1 MSSMFSDLGLHEA
14 ILLLPEITMLS
25 GIVALI
31 LIPNLGDATMRI
43 PLTRIRVPV
52 LIGCTR
58 FDFTSNPRL
67 PNHVTNAVLFLAFF
81 YAALLLNPTNLSEYS
96 LEGGSGIGNLLVVDE
111 FSRVFTLLFTS
122 ALLLASMATA
132 TRMPAMHDATI
143 PQESDSPE
151 TADSKVMAL
160 IDNRRQVDFHILLL
174 TTGLGM
180 SLMAMANNLFM
191 LFVCLELA
199 SLSSY
204 ILVAFHKEVDVGGE
218 AGMKY
223 FIVGSVVSAV
233 GIYGMSLLYL
243 WNGNLDMADLAAS
256 WSAME
261 GIDPLA
267 GIGVGLMIVA
277 FAFKVG
283 AAPFHLA
290 VPDAYSGSSSP
301 IAGVLATASK
311 AMGFVA
317 LIRLL
322 VIVTMPSSGQA
333 VWMLAIA
340 LIAVVTMTWG
350 NLAALTS
357 DNPKRILAYSSVAHA
372 GYMLAAMAAIGSGLA
387 DASTTSMILTAVVF
401 HLLVLVLF
409 KLGAFL
415 VLSMLEAEGRG
426 HRMEDLHGLAVRDPA
441 IAVSMFVFMLSLAGV
456 PPLSGFLSKL
466 LMINGI
472 VSVSAGTG
480 PASATSVL
488 SWAQGVDPV
497 FWLAVAIVLNSAL
510 SLFYYLRIGL
520 VMFFETPESDS
531 PLKSSPSLEW
541 PLSLRSVIMICATL
555 TLLFG
560 IGPMSESLLDLV
572 SSAVDSLLSS

>member
-52 LIGCTR
+52 LIGGTR

-261 GIDPLA
+261 SIDPLA

-372 GYMLAAMAAIGSGLA
+372 GYILAAMAAIGSGLA

-480 PASATSVL
+480 PASATSVF

>member
-52 LIGCTR
+52 LIGGTR

-132 TRMPAMHDATI
+132 TRMPAMHDVTI

-480 PASATSVL
+480 PASATSVF

>member
-52 LIGCTR
+52 LIGGTR

-497 FWLAVAIVLNSAL
+497 FWLAIAIVLNSAL

>member
-1 MSSMFSDLGLHEA
+1 MSSIFTDIDAETVEL
-14 ILLLPEITMLS
+14 ILPELIMLA
-25 GIVALI
+25 GMLAMI

-43 PLTRIRVPV
+43 PLTKTRIPI
-52 LIGCTR
+52 LFGGTR
-58 FDFTSNPRL
+58 FATTNNPKI
-67 PNHVTNAVLFLAFF
+67 PNQIASTTFGLALVSAFLLIHNEGDVGNALH
-81 YAALLLNPTNLSEYS
+81 
-96 LEGGSGIGNLLVVDE
+96 VDE
-111 FSRVFTLLFTS
+111 FSRLFTIIFTA
-122 ALLLASMATA
+122 ALLLASIATPH
-132 TRMPAMHDATI
+132 RLPARPKVTAPIETDSLARADAKI
-143 PQESDSPE
+143 N
-151 TADSKVMAL
+151 AL
-160 IDNRRQVDFHILLL
+160 IDNRRQVDFHILLV

-180 SLMAMANNLFM
+180 SLMAMATNLFM

-204 ILVAFHKEVDVGGE
+204 ILVAFHKEIDVGGE
-218 AGMKY
+218 AGTKY

-243 WNGNLDMADLAAS
+243 WNGNLDMANLEAS
-256 WSAME
+256 WDAME
-261 GIDPLA
+261 AMDPFA
-267 GIGVGLMIVA
+267 AIGAGLMLVA

-290 VPDAYSGSSSP
+290 VPDAYAGASSP
-301 IAGVLATASK
+301 VAGVLATASK

-317 LIRLL
+317 LMRLL
-322 VIVTMPSSGQA
+322 LIVTMPAAGEAFWFA
-333 VWMLAIA
+333 VLA

-372 GYMLAAMAAIGSGLA
+372 GYMLAALTAVGSGLA
-387 DASTTSMILTAVVF
+387 DADATALLMTAVLF
-401 HLLVLVLF
+401 HLVVLLLF
-409 KLGAFL
+409 KFGAFL
-415 VLSMLEAEGRG
+415 VLSMLETEGRS
-426 HRMEDLHGLAVRDPA
+426 HRLEDLHGLARRDPIVA
-441 IAVSMFVFMLSLAGV
+441 ASMFIFMLSLAGV

-472 VSVSAGTG
+472 VNVSAGTG
-480 PASATSVL
+480 ALSSTSIA

-520 VMFFETPESDS
+520 VMFFESPESERT
-531 PLKSSPSLEW
+531 LKRAG
-541 PLSLRSVIMICATL
+541 SLRMAIVGCALL

-560 IGPMSESLLDLV
+560 FGPMSESLLDLV
-572 SSAVDSLLSS
+572 SAAVDSFAGN

>member
-52 LIGCTR
+52 LIGGTR

-132 TRMPAMHDATI
+132 TRMPAIHDATI

-261 GIDPLA
+261 SIDPLA

-480 PASATSVL
+480 PASATSVF